1 MKSYA
6 DMTPAERVVYRISE
20 IWELQRRLA
29 RAGRKAGL
37 HQRPPCG
44 AVREE
49 HAPYDKGARSAPG

>member
-1 MKSYA
+1 MKPYK

-20 IWELQRRLA
+20 LRDLGLKLS

-37 HQRPPCG
+37 HQRPPRG

-49 HAPYDKGARSAPG
+49 PAPYDKGARSAPG